1 MKLKVVVDTNIIFS
15 AILKPDSRIGKI
27 IITSKKHFQFYTCD
41 YLKVELL
48 KHRNKLLKLT
58 MLLPEHLDELEFLL
72 TKNIIFIN
80 ENLIPEKI
88 IIESENILR
97 EVDLNDTA
105 FVALAKHMK
114 ARLWTGDKRLI
125 SGIEEK
131 EFIETLTTNQLSEL
145 LDRQERR

>member
-1 MKLKVVVDTNIIFS
+1 
-15 AILKPDSRIGKI
+15 
-27 IITSKKHFQFYTCD
+27 
-41 YLKVELL
+41 LKVELL